1 MLTNCFLLLSDIN
14 ECSYN
19 RGGCEQLC
27 INFPGSYNCSCLEG
41 YTLQND
47 KTTCKGTLMVKN
59 IINLTSVLHSDFL
72 LGCHNSFKLLLP
84 YVRTFM

>member
-1 MLTNCFLLLSDIN
+1 MLINCFVLLSDII

-41 YTLQND
+41 YTLQDD
-47 KTTCKGTLMVKN
+47 KATCKGTLIVKT
-59 IINLTSVLHSDFL
+59 IVNLNSVLHSGIL
-72 LGCHNSFKLLLP
+72 LGFHNLLKNN
-84 YVRTFM
+84 YI